1 MAVTGSHILFGRH
14 QHRTRQF
21 TMLAGAVFLTST
33 VMYLYPGIEALPFV
47 WQLMYVP
54 VMIALFGAMV
64 NAYLNDGLLVSTLI
78 TVAVALGLV
87 LALGIRVGLGP
98 LGSALFTREPAVLLF
113 ITVILFGIGV
123 GAFVVGAGTRR
134 VVTLIG

>member
-1 MAVTGSHILFGRH
+1 
-14 QHRTRQF
+14 
-21 TMLAGAVFLTST
+21 
-33 VMYLYPGIEALPFV
+33 
-47 WQLMYVP
+47 MYVP

-87 LALGIRVGLGP
+87 LALGIRVGLDP
-98 LGSALFTREPAVLLF
+98 LGSALFTREPAVLLS

-123 GAFVVGAGTRR
+123 GAFVIGAGTRR
-134 VVTLIG
+134 VVTHIG